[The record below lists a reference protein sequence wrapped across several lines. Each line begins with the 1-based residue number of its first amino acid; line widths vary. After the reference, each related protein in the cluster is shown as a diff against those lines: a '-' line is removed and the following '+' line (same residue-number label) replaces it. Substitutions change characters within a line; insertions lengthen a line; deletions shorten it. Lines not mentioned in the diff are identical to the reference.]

1 MNDEKDLGYEEYL
14 NQMQK
19 EPNEEELNNRE
30 RVLCKARVLKNFKK
44 PLNNFNY
51 KPFLEGS

>member
-1 MNDEKDLGYEEYL
+1 MTDQRDLNYEEFL
-14 NQMQK
+14 NQTQN
-19 EPNEEELNNRE
+19 EPNEEELNNME
-30 RVLCKARVLKNFKK
+30 KVLCKAIVLKNNQK